1 MCGMG
6 ATVAGRT
13 LDPESAEWIRRLS
26 ASGRDCDRA
35 RSDLHAM
42 LLRFARSQTNRRAG
56 RFHVTGPEV
65 DDVAHQAAADAMIAI
80 TGKLDDFRGDSRF
93 TTWAFKFVLLEVSS
107 KLGRHFWRDA
117 GPHYDADDWDRL
129 PDVFGLDPAQES
141 EWRDLIA
148 GLAARDQHHAHR
160 PAAPTV
166 RLDRAQAGA
175 TRCPGRE
182 AGIEPQR
189 NLQKLVRCPA

>member
-26 ASGRDCDRA
+26 AAGPDGDRA
-35 RSDLHAM
+35 KTELHAL
-42 LLRFARSQTNRRAG
+42 LLRFARSQTSRRAG

-80 TGKLDDFRGDSRF
+80 TGKLADFRGDSRF

-117 GPHYDADDWDRL
+117 GPSYDTDDWDRL
-129 PDVFGLDPAQES
+129 PATFGLDPAQES
-141 EWRDLIA
+141 EWRDLMSALRRAIDTN
-148 GLAARDQHHAHR
+148 LSDQQR
-160 PAAPTV
+160 
-166 RLDRAQAGA
+166 RLFVSIVLNRV
-175 TRCPGRE
+175 P
-182 AGIEPQR
+182 
-189 NLQKLVRCPA
+189 